1 MIEQRD
7 ALLLP
12 GDSTVTTPAATT
24 PKLEQPEGHECPICM
39 ELFSDDES
47 GQHIPRF
54 LTNCGHTVCHGCLID
69 MLALVAA
76 KNGKKACKCPTCSK
90 VTNVKGGNA
99 ANLHKNYALL

>member
-1 MIEQRD
+1 
-7 ALLLP
+7 
-12 GDSTVTTPAATT
+12 
-24 PKLEQPEGHECPICM
+24 M
-39 ELFSDDES
+39 ELYSDDES
-47 GQHIPRF
+47 EQRIPRI
-54 LTNCGHTVCHGCLID
+54 LTNCGHTVCHGCLTD